1 MNWTFSRSA
10 APLSPWIRC
19 WFSSG
24 IGVGYR
30 NKLLCKKFVSE
41 SIMCRTI
48 VNHTSKTQTILW
60 KSSLRLFPLLE
71 YRGLIRRDIKV
82 PITISVVMCV
92 NYQDS
97 VSGMKWEKM
106 SSSGK
111 QTPGVSLMWRNTMT
125 EVPSSVF
132 DHYFLILYQCSSFIL
147 MDINGLECQC
157 PSPTCH
163 TAPLSLCTH
172 DSGCPWRSHS
182 RKWSSLISNNKQ
194 LCDVN
199 QVSPAGGLDPQ

>member
-97 VSGMKWEKM
+97 VSGMKWEKNVFKWKTNTRCQSDVKKHDDRSAILSLWPLFFDFISM
-106 SSSGK
+106 FFFYIDGYQWTWVS
-111 QTPGVSLMWRNTMT
+111 VSLTHM
-125 EVPSSVF
+125 P
-132 DHYFLILYQCSSFIL
+132 HCSSL
-147 MDINGLECQC
+147 PL
-157 PSPTCH
+157 H
-163 TAPLSLCTH
+163 AWLWLSLT
-172 DSGCPWRSHS
+172 
-182 RKWSSLISNNKQ
+182 
-194 LCDVN
+194 
-199 QVSPAGGLDPQ
+199 